1 MSQRIEESGL
11 KVAKPIHDLVNQ
23 SILPGTGVTA
33 AMFWAGFA
41 AILAEFGPKNK
52 ALLDKRDQLQSQ
64 IDSWHRANSS
74 GFDFA
79 DYKGFLQEIGYLVP
93 EGGEFAVSPENVD
106 TEIAKQA
113 GPQLVV
119 PIMNARFALNAVNAR
134 WGSLYDALYGN
145 DVISEQ
151 EGAEKAGAYNAV
163 RGQKVIDY
171 GRDFLDGA
179 APLSHGSHHQATRYS
194 VTAGQLIIAL
204 EDGTSA
210 SLQAPDQLS
219 GYLGDTDN
227 PSSIL
232 IKNNNLHLE
241 LQVDYNHI
249 IGQSDKAGVK
259 DIVLESALTTI
270 MDCEDSVAAVDADDK
285 ALAYG
290 NWLGL
295 IKG

>member
-11 KVAKPIHDLVNQ
+11 QVAKPIHDLVNQ

-64 IDSWHRANSS
+64 IDSWHRANSK

-151 EGAEKAGAYNAV
+151 EGA
-163 RGQKVIDY
+163 
-171 GRDFLDGA
+171 
-179 APLSHGSHHQATRYS
+179 
-194 VTAGQLIIAL
+194 
-204 EDGTSA
+204 
-210 SLQAPDQLS
+210 
-219 GYLGDTDN
+219 
-227 PSSIL
+227 
-232 IKNNNLHLE
+232 
-241 LQVDYNHI
+241 
-249 IGQSDKAGVK
+249 
-259 DIVLESALTTI
+259 
-270 MDCEDSVAAVDADDK
+270 
-285 ALAYG
+285 
-290 NWLGL
+290 
-295 IKG
+295 